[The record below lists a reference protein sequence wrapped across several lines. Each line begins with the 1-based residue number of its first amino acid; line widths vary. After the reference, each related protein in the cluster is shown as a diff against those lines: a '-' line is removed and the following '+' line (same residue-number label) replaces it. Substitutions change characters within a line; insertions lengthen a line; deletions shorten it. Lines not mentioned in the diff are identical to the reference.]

1 MRQVQL
7 LIPNNN
13 SIKYYKIKTIKKLI
27 EETTNQ
33 RNLLLDELIDQAT
46 DPVIF
51 TRRVRM
57 LTQLSQLEIQLLSKI
72 QLLETDDVNDL
83 DWEIIGYDLKHIINR
98 GA

>member
-1 MRQVQL
+1 MT
-7 LIPNNN
+7 NN
-13 SIKYYKIKTIKKLI
+13 IKYYKIRTIKKLI
-27 EETTNQ
+27 KETTNQ

-57 LTQLSQLEIQLLSKI
+57 LTQLSQLEIQLLLKI
-72 QLLETDDVNDL
+72 QSLETDDVNDL
-83 DWEIIGYDLKHIINR
+83 DWETIGYDLKHIINR

>member
-1 MRQVQL
+1 MTK
-7 LIPNNN
+7 N
-13 SIKYYKIKTIKKLI
+13 IKYYKIRTIKELI
-27 EETTNQ
+27 KETTDQ

-72 QLLETDDVNDL
+72 QSLETDDVNDL

>member
-1 MRQVQL
+1 MT
-7 LIPNNN
+7 NN
-13 SIKYYKIKTIKKLI
+13 IKYYKIRTIKELI
-27 EETTNQ
+27 KETTNQ

-72 QLLETDDVNDL
+72 QSLETDDVNDL

>member
-72 QLLETDDVNDL
+72 QSLETDDVNDL

>member
-1 MRQVQL
+1 MTK
-7 LIPNNN
+7 N
-13 SIKYYKIKTIKKLI
+13 IKYYKIRTIKELI
-27 EETTNQ
+27 KETTNQ

-72 QLLETDDVNDL
+72 QSLETDDVNDL

>member
-1 MRQVQL
+1 MT
-7 LIPNNN
+7 N
-13 SIKYYKIKTIKKLI
+13 SIKYYKIRTIKELI
-27 EETTNQ
+27 KETTDQ

-72 QLLETDDVNDL
+72 QSLETDDVNDL

>member
-1 MRQVQL
+1 MT
-7 LIPNNN
+7 NN
-13 SIKYYKIKTIKKLI
+13 IKYYKIRTIKELI
-27 EETTNQ
+27 KETTNQ

-57 LTQLSQLEIQLLSKI
+57 LTQLSQLEIQLLLKI
-72 QLLETDDVNDL
+72 QSLETDDVNDL

>member
-1 MRQVQL
+1 MT
-7 LIPNNN
+7 N
-13 SIKYYKIKTIKKLI
+13 SIKYYKIRTIKKLI
-27 EETTNQ
+27 KETTDQ

-72 QLLETDDVNDL
+72 QSLETDDVNDL
-83 DWEIIGYDLKHIINR
+83 DWEIIGHDLKHIINR